1 MLGPFV
7 DSPLQKRHGHP
18 GASPEKGE
26 MRANVQK
33 LKHMKFHLSIGK
45 RFFFPPMRSNIGA
58 DYPGRL

>member
-45 RFFFPPMRSNIGA
+45 RFFFFPP
-58 DYPGRL
+58 